1 LGIWLSYPAQAA
13 DFRAALGV
21 ARLSVLIE
29 HLSPPRQPFSRA
41 ASGRVMAEDARKHN
55 TMTEEGGPMIVRC
68 VSIAS
73 SVVLAASLAL
83 TYEAR
88 SRTIFD
94 GRGSALIITERGDI
108 CDRAYRYPVR
118 IRNGVV
124 RYEGDFSIDL
134 SGRIAANGAVRVRIA
149 RGNRSADG
157 VGRLSRNSGAGT
169 WQGRSSRG
177 QCSGRWQAALR

>member
-1 LGIWLSYPAQAA
+1 
-13 DFRAALGV
+13 
-21 ARLSVLIE
+21 
-29 HLSPPRQPFSRA
+29 
-41 ASGRVMAEDARKHN
+41 MN
-55 TMTEEGGPMIVRC
+55 VRC

-83 TYEAR
+83 AYEAR

-94 GRGSALIITERGDI
+94 GPWSVLIITERGDI

-118 IRNGVV
+118 IQNGLV

-134 SGRIAANGAVRVRIA
+134 SGRVAPSGAVRVRIA

-157 VGRLSRNSGAGT
+157 VGRLSKNSGAGT

-177 QCSGRWQAALR
+177 QCSGRWQAERR